1 MISKHELDENEK
13 YLPWTELP
21 EKVAQRRL
29 RVRRY
34 LRKGY
39 TKSKIATLT
48 KVSNMTIFRDIRWMS
63 DNKINIIVNFKPQER
78 IADSISLYKEV
89 EDVAMLSLHDCS
101 NEKLKPQF
109 IKAAIEARR
118 SADSL
123 LSEIG
128 AFKIKMEPDQ
138 GPDISKMDDDELDKY
153 MEEIDKELKVIH
165 ADMKSWDED
174 SPLKEMP
181 KGWEKRLTDD

>member
-1 MISKHELDENEK
+1 MISKHELDEKEK

-29 RVRRY
+29 KVRRY

-39 TKSKIATLT
+39 TKSKIAILT

-89 EDVAMLSLHDCS
+89 EDYS
-101 NEKLKPQF
+101 NYLIFNIISNIAKIIGIINLNYSGGEVLRGRTSNF
-109 IKAAIEARR
+109 IDAI
-118 SADSL
+118 D
-123 LSEIG
+123 IG
-128 AFKIKMEPDQ
+128 
-138 GPDISKMDDDELDKY
+138 
-153 MEEIDKELKVIH
+153 
-165 ADMKSWDED
+165 
-174 SPLKEMP
+174 
-181 KGWEKRLTDD
+181 